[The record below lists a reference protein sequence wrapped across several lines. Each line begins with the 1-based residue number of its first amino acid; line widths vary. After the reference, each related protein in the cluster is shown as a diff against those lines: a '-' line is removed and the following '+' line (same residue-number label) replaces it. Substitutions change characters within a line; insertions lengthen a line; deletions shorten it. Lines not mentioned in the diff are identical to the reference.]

1 LDYAFCSS
9 NTRKML
15 LRAWAK
21 YWFAPRHRLGERG
34 WCIMRRSDAET
45 TAFVKVQDA
54 EIGLADP
61 RGVL

>member
-1 LDYAFCSS
+1 
-9 NTRKML
+9 M

-45 TAFVKVQDA
+45 AAFVKVQDA
-54 EIGLADP
+54 ELGLADA